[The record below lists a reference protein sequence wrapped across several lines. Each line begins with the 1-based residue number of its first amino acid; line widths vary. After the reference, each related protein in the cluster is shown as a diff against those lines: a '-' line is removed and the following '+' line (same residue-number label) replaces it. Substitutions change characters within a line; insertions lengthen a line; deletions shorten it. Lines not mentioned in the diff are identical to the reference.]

1 MDSFAFSLLGILLQ
15 NFQGPPFQ
23 HPYIAKFLAIVK
35 SQSLLASFGL
45 GEAYF
50 FVNAISTSLSSEL
63 NHVHFFL
70 TMNGEC
76 GSVPA
81 AMQPSHR
88 QILALALQRCDCLV
102 VRELFGFY
110 KSHVPPSVI
119 ELCLWA
125 LLSRTMLDHSD
136 LWPAKIPKKKS
147 PKNSFFLGIFRHG
160 SQSDSLTRNFPVP
173 HCDFHEGPISN

>member
-1 MDSFAFSLLGILLQ
+1 MDSFAFSLLGNLLQ

-45 GEAYF
+45 GQAYF

-136 LWPAKIPKKKS
+136 LWPAKIPKKITQKH
-147 PKNSFFLGIFRHG
+147 FFLGIFRHG
-160 SQSDSLTRNFPVP
+160 FQSDSLTRNFPVP